1 MNTIENLLNHCP
13 HHLCESHIQRAW
25 EIESGLKNG
34 QPYST
39 LGGMRIRCRTDLIR
53 FKLSPA
59 LRLIYQ
65 KSPDGYAVVALV
77 TREAFDR
84 EIKRRRA

>member
-1 MNTIENLLNHCP
+1 MPTLNSLLNHCRQN
-13 HHLCESHIQRAW
+13 LCESHIQRAR
-25 EIESGLKNG
+25 EIEAGLNSG
-34 QPYST
+34 QPFPV
-39 LGGMRIRCRTDLIR
+39 LGGKRIRCRADLIR

-65 KSPDGYAVVALV
+65 KTGHGYSAVALV

>member
-1 MNTIENLLNHCP
+1 MSTLNSLLHHCRQN
-13 HHLCESHIQRAW
+13 LCESHIQRAL
-25 EIESGLKNG
+25 EIEDGLKNG
-34 QPYST
+34 QPYPT
-39 LGGMRIRCRTDLIR
+39 LGGKRIRCRSDLIR

-65 KSPDGYAVVALV
+65 KTEDGYSAVALV
-77 TREAFDR
+77 TREAFER

>member
-1 MNTIENLLNHCP
+1 MNTIETLLNHCP
-13 HHLCESHIQRAW
+13 HNLCERHIQRAL

-39 LGGMRIRCRTDLIR
+39 LGGMRIRCRSDLIR

-59 LRLIYQ
+59 LRLVYK
-65 KSPDGYAVVALV
+65 KSGAGYSVVALV

>member
-1 MNTIENLLNHCP
+1 MSTLNSLLHHCRQN
-13 HHLCESHIQRAW
+13 LCESHIQRAF
-25 EIESGLKNG
+25 EIEAGLKNG
-34 QPYST
+34 QPYPT
-39 LGGMRIRCRTDLIR
+39 LGGKRIRCRTDLVR

-65 KSPDGYAVVALV
+65 KNEHGYTAIALV
-77 TREAFDR
+77 TRESFDR

>member
-1 MNTIENLLNHCP
+1 MNTIENLINHCP
-13 HHLCESHIQRAW
+13 HNLCESHVKRAW

-34 QPYST
+34 QPYPK
-39 LGGMRIRCRTDLIR
+39 LGGKRIRCRTDLIR

-65 KSPDGYAVVALV
+65 KTGHGYYAAALV
-77 TREAFDR
+77 TREAFER